1 MGKRKKGITGFIIG
15 VSTLLI
21 VLFNIQANM
30 HTFAAA
36 KSIFISTSPDN
47 LLFAVDNM
55 KPGDWSGRSLTI
67 QNRGDSDFYYNTE
80 VTLLSGSEKLYNEFL
95 LEIKDGNVL
104 LYEGKISEFTGIVPR
119 HLKARHE
126 ENLDFTIRF
135 PTHLGNEFQG
145 LEFQSEFL
153 FFADGQEGIQPEQPT
168 NPNPENSDGGPQKPI
183 DSGEGIKKDTI
194 LPSTATNSYNYIVVG
209 ILAVVLGSMI
219 YMYRRKEKEKE
230 ASHL

>member
-55 KPGDWSGRSLTI
+55 KPGDWSERSLTI

-80 VTLLSGSEKLYNEFL
+80 VTLLSGSEKLYKEFL

-104 LYEGKISEFTGIVPR
+104 LYEGKINEFTGIVPR

-126 ENLDFTIRF
+126 EKLDFTIRF

-153 FFADGQEGIQPEQPT
+153 FFAEGQEGLQPEQPR
-168 NPNPENSDGGPQKPI
+168 NPESDRQKPI
-183 DSGEGIKKDTI
+183 RPGEEIKEDTI
-194 LPSTATNSYNYIVVG
+194 LPSTATNTYNFLIIG
-209 ILAVVLGSMI
+209 IIAVILGSMI
-219 YMYRRKEKEKE
+219 YMYRRKEKEKKT
-230 ASHL
+230 SHL